1 MRGWGEET
9 RSKWWWHALQGS
21 LGYGRLLSQ
30 LVLLPFMPF
39 KTDPHKT
46 LPLSNGKKFP
56 NTRIDLERVYR
67 DFPLSQPSSQA
78 VPFPTFH
85 QPHLFDQDVEEI
97 QETPRY
103 LFDQVITYIGN
114 KRSLIPFIDHAVQTV
129 KKQLGKDKIDIFEP
143 FTGSGVVARYFKQ
156 HASHLIVNDLE
167 DYTIPLGK
175 CYLANRTD
183 IDLKELCEWNRELS
197 FLLGSQDQLNSGF
210 ITELYAP
217 RDELSIQPNER
228 VFYTLEN
235 ALRIDTARQFIA
247 TIPSNIQ
254 SFFLAPLLAKASIH
268 ANTSGVFKGFYKD
281 KETGIGC
288 YGGRN
293 RDALS
298 RICAP
303 IKIPLPVLS
312 NFSTNVEICQSDA
325 AVVAQQIP
333 SVDLAYLDPPYNQH
347 PYGSNYFML
356 NLITNY
362 QRPTE
367 ISRVSGIPVNWNRSK
382 YNQRSQAG
390 AAFWRLINHIKAKY
404 MIISYNAEGF
414 ITYENMINM
423 LMKLGDLSIFEKQY
437 NTFRACRNLANRPKH
452 VTEYLFLVEVK

>member
-1 MRGWGEET
+1 ME
-9 RSKWWWHALQGS
+9 
-21 LGYGRLLSQ
+21 
-30 LVLLPFMPF
+30 
-39 KTDPHKT
+39 
-46 LPLSNGKKFP
+46 
-56 NTRIDLERVYR
+56 
-67 DFPLSQPSSQA
+67 QA
-78 VPFPTFH
+78 VSGGSPSLAHVPTPPHAVALPTFH
-85 QPHLFDQDVEEI
+85 QPRLFGQDVEEI
-97 QETPRY
+97 QEAPHY
-103 LFDQVITYIGN
+103 LSDQVITYIGN
-114 KRSLIPFIDHAVQTV
+114 KRSLIPFIDRAVQTV
-129 KKQLGKDKIDIFEP
+129 KEQLGKDKIDVFEP

-156 HASHLIVNDLE
+156 HASRLIVNDLE

-175 CYLANRTD
+175 CYLANRVD
-183 IDLKELCEWNRELS
+183 VDLKELYDWNRKLS
-197 FLLGSQDQLNSGF
+197 LLLESQDQLSRGF

-217 RDELSIQPNER
+217 HDEFSIQPNER
-228 VFYTLEN
+228 VFYTLKN

-247 TIPSNIQ
+247 IMPSNIQ
-254 SFFLAPLLAKASIH
+254 SFFLAPLLAKASVH

-281 KETGIGC
+281 RETGIGC

-303 IKIPLPVLS
+303 IKIPLPVFS
-312 NFSTNVEICQSDA
+312 NFSASVEIYQNDA

-333 SVDLAYLDPPYNQH
+333 TVDLAYLDPPYNQH

-362 QRPTE
+362 QRPIQ

-382 YNQRSQAG
+382 YNQRSQAS
-390 AAFWRLINHIKAKY
+390 AAFWNLITHIKAKY
-404 MIISYNAEGF
+404 IIISYNAEGF
-414 ITYENMINM
+414 IIYENMVNM
-423 LMKLGDLSIFEKQY
+423 LMKLGNLSVFEKQY

>member
-1 MRGWGEET
+1 M
-9 RSKWWWHALQGS
+9 
-21 LGYGRLLSQ
+21 SQ
-30 LVLLPFMPF
+30 LP
-39 KTDPHKT
+39 
-46 LPLSNGKKFP
+46 
-56 NTRIDLERVYR
+56 
-67 DFPLSQPSSQA
+67 SQA
-78 VPFPTFH
+78 VALPTFH
-85 QPHLFDQDVEEI
+85 QPRLFGQGVEEI

-103 LFDQVITYIGN
+103 LSDQVITYIGN
-114 KRSLIPFIDHAVQTV
+114 KRSLIPFIDRAVQTV
-129 KKQLGKDKIDIFEP
+129 KEQLGKDKIDVFEP

-156 HASHLIVNDLE
+156 HASRLIVNDLE
-167 DYTIPLGK
+167 DYTVPLGK
-175 CYLANRTD
+175 CYLANRID
-183 IDLKELCEWNRELS
+183 VDLKELYDWNRKLS
-197 FLLGSQDQLNSGF
+197 LLLESQDQLSRGF

-217 RDELSIQPNER
+217 RDEFYIQPNER
-228 VFYTLEN
+228 VFYTLKN

-247 TIPSNIQ
+247 TISSNIQ

-281 KETGIGC
+281 RETGIGC

-303 IKIPLPVLS
+303 IKIPLPVFS
-312 NFSTNVEICQSDA
+312 NFSANVEIHQNDA
-325 AVVAQQIP
+325 AVVARQIP

-362 QRPTE
+362 QRPTD

-390 AAFWRLINHIKAKY
+390 AAFWNLVTHIKAKY

-414 ITYENMINM
+414 ISYENMTNM
-423 LMKLGDLSIFEKQY
+423 LIKLGNLNIFEKRY
-437 NTFRACRNLANRPKH
+437 NTFRACRNLVNRSKH